1 MGDQGKR
8 IEARNCTGR
17 SKLKVWSKTRSQAS
31 DDWLYSYIE
40 SDFTHNY
47 VASQKI
53 NVKRIRSHCLVAIFF
68 FFATSI
74 CIQDMHFHPTA
85 RKLYLNKLTLTV
97 CLRNARTTY
106 FIFRNDYLQPLQEG
120 LKEEKEKKNPKQPEE
135 KAIPSGHDVKI
146 TSYWHQCDVFT
157 SHWRQYDVI
166 LTSYTCWNVIK
177 KSQSPTAHDVLL
189 TSMRRDL
196 RRIDV
201 DTTSFCHS
209 NCLPC
214 LSK

>member
-1 MGDQGKR
+1 M
-8 IEARNCTGR
+8 T
-17 SKLKVWSKTRSQAS
+17 
-31 DDWLYSYIE
+31 
-40 SDFTHNY
+40 DFTPILNLTLHIIMLLPKNKCKKKKE
-47 VASQKI
+47 SL
-53 NVKRIRSHCLVAIFF
+53 SGCHLF

-74 CIQDMHFHPTA
+74 CIQGMHFHPTA

-106 FIFRNDYLQPLQEG
+106 FFFRNDYLQPFQEG
-120 LKEEKEKKNPKQPEE
+120 LKEEKEKKTRSNQKKKLSHQ
-135 KAIPSGHDVKI
+135 AHDVKI
-146 TSYWHQCDVFT
+146 TSYWHQCDVVT